1 MSSVRNLRAMKS
13 DLSGKEESL
22 LETGGALHVT
32 GAGAGGAVSITGGG
46 VGGSVQV
53 VGVGLDGYHAQLVD
67 THVIKVGAGIL
78 QRIVVNTP
86 VASSEISV
94 YDGLNLKAVI
104 TVPAAG
110 PLSPVCL
117 EYGLAFTTSLIVVM
131 GVAASDI
138 TVIYS

>member
-32 GAGAGGAVSITGGG
+32 GSGAGGSLPITGGG

-53 VGVGLDGYHAQLVD
+53 TELGSDGYHAHLVD
-67 THVIKVGAGIL
+67 THVIKVGAGVL
-78 QRIVVNTP
+78 NRIVVNSP
-86 VASSEISV
+86 AASSVITV
-94 YDGLNLKAVI
+94 YDGLAVKAII
-104 TVPAAG
+104 TIPALATLL
-110 PLSPVCL
+110 PFSL
-117 EYGLAFTTSLIVVM
+117 EYELAFTTNLIIVM
-131 GVAASDI
+131 DTAASDL